1 VRGPNCGPADGSPSR
16 DHGMTIRDDE
26 LLARLRALGSKVARP
41 LAAPEA
47 KRVAGADEAVRLLGL
62 PEDELT
68 PTVRAALQ
76 HLIAELALMR
86 DELVSTRS
94 RLAEAER
101 LADEDELAPIAN
113 RRAFLRHL
121 ARTIGYI
128 ERYRTAAS
136 LLYFDLN
143 GLKAINDRFGH
154 AAGDAALIHVA
165 RVLIANTRSSDLVGR
180 LGGDEFGVIL
190 ARAEASVAAGK
201 AERLAAA
208 VAGSALELEGRRL
221 PVTLAHGTHG
231 LRPGESVADALAAAD
246 RAMYAHK
253 RAHRG
258 DTARAADQRGK
269 SRPSSR

>member
-1 VRGPNCGPADGSPSR
+1 MRAELRLPADGSPSR
-16 DHGMTIRDDE
+16 DQGMTIRDDE

-41 LAAPEA
+41 PAAAEA
-47 KRVAGADEAVRLLGL
+47 GRVAGADDAVRLLGL

-68 PTVRAALQ
+68 PTVRSALQ

-86 DELVSTRS
+86 EELVSTRS

-121 ARTIGYI
+121 ARTLGYI

-154 AAGDAALIHVA
+154 AAGDAALLHVA
-165 RVLIANTRSSDLVGR
+165 RVLLANTRSSDLVGR

-190 ARAEASVAAGK
+190 ARAEAAAAVGK
-201 AERLAAA
+201 AESLTAVVAA
-208 VAGSALELEGRRL
+208 SALDVGGQRL
-221 PVTLAHGTHG
+221 PVTLAHGAHE
-231 LRPGESVADALAAAD
+231 LRPGESVTDALAAAD

-253 RAHRG
+253 RARR
-258 DTARAADQRGK
+258 DAAA
-269 SRPSSR
+269 P